1 LDRFTL
7 SKDFTNPNPKHFMEN
22 MYQLETESLE
32 GYLTRFNKDAMKNY
46 IGTHVHRFN
55 KDGVEVDAGTSESRL
70 NVSNYRLAVVEL
82 GLKNGPFKNDI
93 SYEKPVDLND
103 FWQRVNFYVT
113 KEKAEEANMG

>member
-1 LDRFTL
+1 
-7 SKDFTNPNPKHFMEN
+7 
-22 MYQLETESLE
+22 
-32 GYLTRFNKDAMKNY
+32 
-46 IGTHVHRFN
+46 VHRFN
-55 KDGVEVDAGTSESRL
+55 KDGVEVDVGTSESRL

>member
-1 LDRFTL
+1 
-7 SKDFTNPNPKHFMEN
+7 MEN

-32 GYLTRFNKDAMKNY
+32 GYLTRFNKDDMKNY

-82 GLKNGPFKNDI
+82 GLKNGPFKKDI

-103 FWQRVNFYVT
+103 FWQRANFYVT

>member
-1 LDRFTL
+1 
-7 SKDFTNPNPKHFMEN
+7 
-22 MYQLETESLE
+22 
-32 GYLTRFNKDAMKNY
+32 MKNY

-82 GLKNGPFKNDI
+82 GLKNGPFKNYI

-103 FWQRVNFYVT
+103 FWQRVNFYLT